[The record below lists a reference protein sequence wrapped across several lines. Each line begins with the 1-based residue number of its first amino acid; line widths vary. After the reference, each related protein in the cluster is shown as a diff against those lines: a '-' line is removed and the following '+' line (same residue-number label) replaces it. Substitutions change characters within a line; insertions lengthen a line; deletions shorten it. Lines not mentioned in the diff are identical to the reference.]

1 MGGFAE
7 RVTETQKKGRERLKK
22 KIFFPFR
29 PPSLISTIYFEIVSG
44 LQKSYKNSIK
54 NSKMPFTQIP
64 PILIFLSHLLP
75 PVSHMYIFFLHHL
88 MTHCKLMASK
98 KYLHIF
104 PKNNTSFIDTYTR
117 LNKIRKLTVI
127 YCIT

>member
-1 MGGFAE
+1 VGGFAE

-54 NSKMPFTQIP
+54 NSKMPFTQIRKQRSEKATYQMGES
-64 PILIFLSHLLP
+64 IHRS
-75 PVSHMYIFFLHHL
+75 YI
-88 MTHCKLMASK
+88 
-98 KYLHIF
+98 
-104 PKNNTSFIDTYTR
+104 
-117 LNKIRKLTVI
+117 
-127 YCIT
+127 